1 MSGVFTEA
9 QRAKLQALSEGT
21 IDDQW
26 IKGIRAGWKM
36 LVKQTQKFQ
45 GRRSKAP
52 KIDFQYIQAASEG
65 GEAALQNVKRY
76 IGRLRD
82 DLLLN
87 KGFWDL
93 PSEAQGKKEV
103 SMVRRYKTKVISELD
118 AAEEAI
124 DDGLMRVKGAWAD
137 AQEVDRF
144 GHTGYW
150 YKSLQGNP
158 EKFDWYLNGIGANVD
173 DALKAADAAISNRL
187 LRHLSKMLATSFKHV
202 QEYPTKGS
210 EKWRSKK
217 RWVKKQV
224 PIDWGEHE
232 PPVVHVGKAT
242 VIFQDMPGIGKS
254 GEGIISPR
262 LVGHETAEKKK
273 GEIVVTK
280 GVTSRTKYGGG
291 FMHPKRRKEF
301 IDGLREAQAVLRANG
316 LSKLFHGHFVIE
328 PKERAG
334 TNQYGAHFGVGGR
347 YYRKGDKIHLYG
359 SLKPHAIPAVA
370 LHEIGHRYYYKHM
383 TRQDR
388 INFNKWFGDVK
399 AVSEYGSMDPA
410 EDFAE
415 VFLHYL
421 TKQKLTKDQHDRFR
435 QFMTGHRPRTESL
448 EEGTATKAQKCKYCD
463 EPAAV
468 SLIWADGRAYIPC
481 CKAHETKARNQIR
494 SQRDS
499 VCDVKQVEQGPFAP
513 PSQRGQQMGPQ
524 ARAESYY
531 PPGHPAG
538 LMQSALEAPLA
549 FVEAEE
555 PGAHFGLQ
563 ADPQRVQSA
572 FQEAP
577 EDTTPRARIGRRS
590 TPRGAVH
597 TQHSGPDIQGVT
609 GKPIKR
615 VSTGRQGRG
624 TRGYTRKVVKP
635 DREVQEIPDSLLQML
650 GTDWKT
656 MRAHRVHDN
665 RMTINIDGVR
675 FSVYTRRG

>member
-1 MSGVFTEA
+1 MSDVFTEA

-26 IKGIRAGWKM
+26 IKGIRAGWKK
-36 LVKQTQKFQ
+36 LVKQTQKFK

-52 KIDFQYIQAASEG
+52 KIDFQYIQDASES
-65 GEAALQNVKRY
+65 GEAALQNVRRY

-82 DLLLN
+82 DLLIN

-103 SMVRRYKTKVISELD
+103 SMVRRYKTKVIDELD

-124 DDGLMRVKGAWAD
+124 DDGIMRVKGAWTD

-150 YKSLQGNP
+150 YKQLQNNK
-158 EKFDWYLNGIGANVD
+158 EKFDWYLNGIGVNVD
-173 DALKAADAAISNRL
+173 DAMKAADAAISNRL

-202 QEYPTKGS
+202 KEYPTTGS

-217 RWVKKQV
+217 RYVKKQV

-232 PPVVHVGKAT
+232 PEVVHLGKAT
-242 VIFQDMPGIGKS
+242 VVFQDMPRIGD
-254 GEGIISPR
+254 EPQGIISPR
-262 LVGHETAEKKK
+262 KVGSHSYTKSGGSEKKL
-273 GEIVVTK
+273 
-280 GVTSRTKYGGG
+280 TSRTKYGGG
-291 FMHPKRRKEF
+291 YMHPRRRKEF
-301 IDGLREAQAVLRANG
+301 IDGLKEVQQRLQGKR
-316 LSKLFHGHFVIE
+316 LSNLFRGVFKVE
-328 PKERAG
+328 PAERAG
-334 TNQYGAHFGVGGR
+334 TNPLGAHFGVGGSHHR
-347 YYRKGDKIHLYG
+347 LTNEIKIYG
-359 SLKPHAIPAVA
+359 TLKSKPAIVKLV
-370 LHEIGHRYYYKHM
+370 LHELGHRYYYKHM
-383 TRQDR
+383 TREDR
-388 INFNKWFGDVK
+388 ANFNKWFGKVK
-399 AVSEYGSMDPA
+399 AVSEYGATNPA

-415 VFLHYL
+415 VFAYYVLGEHL
-421 TKQKLTKDQHDRFR
+421 TRSQIQRFR
-435 QFMTGHRPRTESL
+435 QFMTGERPRTEAI
-448 EEGTATKAQKCKYCD
+448 EESTATKAQKCKYCD

-481 CKAHETKARNQIR
+481 CKAHERKARNQIR

-499 VCDVKQVEQGPFAP
+499 VCDVKQVEQGPFAT

-524 ARAESYY
+524 TRAESYY

-538 LMQSALEAPLA
+538 LMQSALEAPLS

-555 PGAHFGLQ
+555 PGTHFGLQ
-563 ADPQRVQSA
+563 ADPQRAQSA

-615 VSTGRQGRG
+615 STTGRHGRG

-650 GTDWKT
+650 GTDWKM